1 VCLFDVSKG
10 FKHHMHDFIFIFV
23 LFSVL
28 SQKNRAMQGRHHILD
43 MYGRFNVQG
52 HFGVENNYLQPSS
65 PLLKQPSYNEI
76 KAHDTS
82 RYSI

>member
-1 VCLFDVSKG
+1 
-10 FKHHMHDFIFIFV
+10 
-23 LFSVL
+23 
-28 SQKNRAMQGRHHILD
+28 MQGRHHILD

>member
-1 VCLFDVSKG
+1 
-10 FKHHMHDFIFIFV
+10 MHDFIFIFV

-52 HFGVENNYLQPSS
+52 HFGVENNYLHPSS